1 MSFELFVAKRY
12 LLGRSKQAFISVISL
27 ISTIGVAI
35 GVGALIIVMG
45 VINGF
50 TNDLLEKIVGV
61 NGHAMALSS
70 TGVMPQ
76 AMLDSSGERY
86 GEESLASL
94 KNRILENPGVAGAV
108 PFIYSELMISGP
120 GGFKGLI
127 LRGVDVASAKAV
139 LGLPK
144 HVTKGSFEDLAKN
157 TGLPG
162 IVIGKELANR
172 IRVTVGSRVNLLTPS
187 GDKGAA
193 GFTPKVQNARVV
205 GIFTTGMFEY
215 DSSLGIVSLPTAREL
230 LGRPDG
236 DWVTGMELML
246 TDVYKAD
253 RIAEGIALEIGPPY
267 YVRHWMEMNASLF
280 AALKLEKLG
289 MGIMVTLIILV
300 ASFSIITALF
310 MLVMEKTRDIAIL
323 MSMGATRKM
332 IYRIFTYQGA
342 IIGFVGTNIG
352 FALGLAICWL
362 LTKYQFIKL
371 PPGVYSLDYLPILLF
386 PQELVFIYLGSVA
399 LCVAAAA
406 FPAGK
411 ASKLEPVD
419 ALRYE

>member
-1 MSFELFVAKRY
+1 MSFELFVARRY
-12 LLGRSKQAFISVISL
+12 LLGRAKQAFISVISL
-27 ISTIGVAI
+27 ISTVGVAI
-35 GVGALIIVMG
+35 GVAALIIVMG
-45 VINGF
+45 IINGF

-61 NGHAMALSS
+61 NGHAMVLSS

-76 AMLDSSGERY
+76 AMLDASGERY
-86 GEESLASL
+86 GDESLASL
-94 KNRILENPGVAGAV
+94 ENRIRENPEVTGVM

-127 LRGVDVASAKAV
+127 LRGVDVASAKTV

-144 HVTKGSFEDLAKN
+144 HMTKGSFEDLAN
-157 TGLPG
+157 ETGLPG

-172 IRVTVGSRVNLLTPS
+172 IRVTVGSRVNLLTPT

-193 GFTPKVQNARVV
+193 GFTPRVRNARVV
-205 GIFTTGMFEY
+205 GIFATGMYEY
-215 DSSLGIVSLPTAREL
+215 DSSLGMVSLPMAREL

-236 DWVTGMELML
+236 DWVTGMELL
-246 TDVYKAD
+246 LSDVYKAD
-253 RIAEGIALEIGPPY
+253 TIAENIALEIGSPY

-289 MGIMVTLIILV
+289 MGLMVTLIIIV
-300 ASFSIITALF
+300 ASFSIITALV
-310 MLVMEKTRDIAIL
+310 MLVMEKTRDIAIF

-342 IIGFVGTNIG
+342 IIGFVGTNVG
-352 FALGLAICWL
+352 FILGLTICWA

-386 PQELVFIYLGSVA
+386 PGELIFIYLASIA
-399 LCVAAAA
+399 LCVVAAV
-406 FPAGK
+406 FPARK
-411 ASKLEPVD
+411 ASSLEPVE

>member
-35 GVGALIIVMG
+35 GVAALIIVMG

-61 NGHAMALSS
+61 NGHAMVLSS

-76 AMLDSSGERY
+76 PMTGPSGEQY
-86 GEESLASL
+86 GAESLESL
-94 KNRILENPGVAGAV
+94 INRIRANPDVTGVT

-127 LRGVDVASAKAV
+127 LRGVDVASAREV

-144 HVTKGSFEDLAKN
+144 HITKGSFDALAEN
-157 TGLPG
+157 TGPPG

-193 GFTPKVQNARVV
+193 GFTPKVKSARVV
-205 GIFTTGMFEY
+205 GIFATGMFEY
-215 DSSLGIVSLPTAREL
+215 DSSLGVVSLETAREL
-230 LGRPDG
+230 LGRPEG
-236 DWVTGMELML
+236 DWVTGVELML
-246 TDVYKAD
+246 ANVYKAD
-253 RIAEGIALEIGPPY
+253 TIAERLALEIGAPY

-289 MGIMVTLIILV
+289 MGIMVTLVILV
-300 ASFSIITALF
+300 ASFSIVTALV

-332 IYRIFTYQGA
+332 IHRVFVYQGL
-342 IIGFVGTNIG
+342 IIGLVGTTAG
-352 FALGLAICWL
+352 FALGLSICWA

-371 PPGVYSLDYLPILLF
+371 PPGVYTLDYLPILLI
-386 PQELVFIYLGSVA
+386 PGDLALIAAGSVLMCCLA
-399 LCVAAAA
+399 TIY
-406 FPAGK
+406 PARK
-411 ASKLEPVD
+411 AGSLEPVE